1 MKAILKAELKTTSL
15 LSLITLLSATFV
27 QAQESPIAVPDVE
40 VIGVTPLPGSGVP
53 VEDVPSKVQTFGTE
67 DLENSYSLDLPAM
80 LESKAGGVSTF
91 DVQNNPYQKGINY
104 RGYTSAPLLGEPQGL
119 AVYQNGVRI
128 NEPFGD
134 VMQWDLLPEPAL
146 ARADI
151 VSSNPVFG
159 LNALGGS
166 VALQLKNGFDFQG
179 TRVNTHTGYFGR
191 HGADMEFGFSGE
203 TLAIYAAL
211 DMQQDAGWRNRSR
224 SDVQRS
230 YVNLGYRGDDLNLSW
245 DFIQADNDLNGNGLA
260 PTELLES
267 NRRAVFTW
275 PDNTANNL
283 LSTGLTGNY
292 FINDV
297 VSVQANAY
305 YRRMFRKTLNADEVE
320 AEACELDSNETDIDA
335 AADAGNAAIRALSV
349 TLADRIDSNN
359 GITSAGGGVNFIC
372 EEEEEDEE
380 IELLVDQSG
389 SPITDFASKYA
400 AANTSSTM
408 TKGWGF
414 GVQTEITESIMALDN
429 KLIVGGS
436 ADYGLTKFHQESFLA
451 TMTEDRT
458 LLEKE
463 GSFPVINFATLEI
476 EFDSNSVDEV
486 ELEVGEVAPTRLQA
500 HNRYYGLYSTDTLY
514 INDNLAVTLGGR
526 FNIARITLDDEFQTE
541 INNATIVRAG
551 DLNGSHRFARFN
563 PSAGA
568 TYDFSNWNMT
578 AYVNYAES
586 NRAPSPVE
594 LSCAD
599 PAVPC
604 RVPNAFAA
612 DPPLEQVVSQGWEF
626 GVHGALDRAALR
638 GLTPLDW
645 SVTGFA
651 FNNNDDIYFVSS
663 GVGLGSGYFKNIG
676 GTRRIG
682 GDITLSGKLG
692 DVEIDT
698 NYSYIQATFESA
710 FNVAAESHP
719 NRVNKQLP
727 VEAGDDIPG
736 IPQHTFKVGMNYEPI
751 SNWLLGLDMVSRS
764 GLYLRGDEGNFL
776 PRTSGHTIFNLQTSY
791 KVTEQVQ
798 LYGLIDNLFDTQY
811 ETFGQLGETG
821 DEVKIHELPNGV
833 TEARFLSPGQP
844 FGAFVGLRISLN

>member
-1 MKAILKAELKTTSL
+1 MSKQPLKTASF
-15 LSLITLLSATFV
+15 LSILALLSATLGH
-27 QAQESPIAVPDVE
+27 AQESPIAVPDVE
-40 VIGVTPLPGSGVP
+40 VIGVTPLPGSGIP

-80 LESKAGGVSTF
+80 LESKAGGVTTF

-203 TLAIYAAL
+203 TLGIYAAL
-211 DMQQDAGWRNRSR
+211 DIQQDAGWRNRSR
-224 SDVQRS
+224 SDIQRS

-283 LSTGLTGNY
+283 LSTGVSGSY
-292 FINDV
+292 FVNDAI
-297 VSVQANAY
+297 SVQANAY

-320 AEACELDSNETDIDA
+320 AEACELDSAETDIDA
-335 AADAGNAAIRALSV
+335 STDAGNQAIAALSG
-349 TLADRIDSNN
+349 TLANRIDLNN
-359 GITSAGGGVNFIC
+359 GITNAGGGVNFLC

-380 IELLVDQSG
+380 IEVLVDSRG
-389 SPITDFASKYA
+389 LPITEFAGKYA
-400 AANTSSTM
+400 AANQSSTM

-414 GVQTEITESIMALDN
+414 GLQTEISEELLGLDN
-429 KLIVGGS
+429 KFIIGAS
-436 ADYGLTKFHQESFLA
+436 ADYGLTRFHQESYL
-451 TMTEDRT
+451 TGMTEDRT
-458 LLEKE
+458 IADEE
-463 GSFPVINFATLEI
+463 GSFPFVNFATLEI

-486 ELEVGEVAPTRLQA
+486 EFEVGEAGPTKLQA
-500 HNRYYGLYSTDTLY
+500 HNRYYGLYSTDTFYLNED
-514 INDNLAVTLGGR
+514 ISVTVGGR
-526 FNIARITLDDEFQTE
+526 FNIARITLDDEFE
-541 INNATIVRAG
+541 FGSALNNAKIKRVG

-563 PSAGA
+563 PSAGV
-568 TYDFSNWNMT
+568 TYDISDWNLT
-578 AYVNYAES
+578 TYINYAES

-599 PAVPC
+599 PLVPC

-612 DPPLEQVVSQGWEF
+612 DPPLEQVVSKGWEI
-626 GVHGALDRAALR
+626 GLR
-638 GLTPLDW
+638 GKLDQAVILGITPINW
-645 SVTGFA
+645 SATGFA
-651 FNNNDDIYFVSS
+651 FNNDDDIYFISS
-663 GVGLGSGYFKNIG
+663 GVGLGSGYFKNVG

-682 GDITLSGKLG
+682 GDLTLSGRLG
-692 DVEIDT
+692 VVGFDT
-698 NYSYIQATFESA
+698 NYSYIQATFESP
-710 FNVAAESHP
+710 FNVASESHP
-719 NRVNKQLP
+719 SRVNKELP
-727 VEAGDDIPG
+727 VEAGDEIPG
-736 IPQHTFKVGMNYEPI
+736 IPQHTLKLGLNYEPKRD
-751 SNWLLGLDMVSRS
+751 WLIGLDMISRS
-764 GLYLRGDEGNFL
+764 GMYLRGDEGNFL
-776 PRTSGHTIFNLQTSY
+776 PRTSGHTIFNLQSSY
-791 KVTEQVQ
+791 QVTEHVQ
-798 LYGLIDNLFDTQY
+798 LYGLIDNIFDTQY
-811 ETFGQLGETG
+811 ETFGQMGETG
-821 DEVKIHELPNGV
+821 DEVTIHELPDGIK
-833 TEARFLSPGQP
+833 EPRFLSPGQP
-844 FGAFVGLRISLN
+844 FGAFVGLRIRLN